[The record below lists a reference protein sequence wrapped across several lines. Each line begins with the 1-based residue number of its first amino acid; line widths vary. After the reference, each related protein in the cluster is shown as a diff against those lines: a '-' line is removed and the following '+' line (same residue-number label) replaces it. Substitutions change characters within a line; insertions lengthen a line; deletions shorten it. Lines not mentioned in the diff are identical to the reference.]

1 MAEWQRT
8 FVMLKPDA
16 VERGLIGELIGR
28 FERKG
33 LRIVALK
40 LMRVSRE
47 LAERHYAEHRQ
58 KPFFQ
63 GLVDFVTSAPVVV
76 MALEGEEAIAQVRAL
91 VGATRPSEA
100 TPGSIRG
107 DLAMSVPKNLIHAS
121 DSPESAERE
130 LGLFFSE
137 DDYVSWQP
145 ERERWL
151 YE

>member
-16 VERGLIGELIGR
+16 VERGLIGELISR
-28 FERKG
+28 FEQKG

-47 LAERHYAEHRQ
+47 LAEHHYAEHRG
-58 KPFFQ
+58 KPFFE

-91 VGATRPSEA
+91 VGATHPSQA
-100 TPGSIRG
+100 APGSIRG
-107 DLAMSVPKNLIHAS
+107 DLAISVPKNLIHAS
-121 DSPESAERE
+121 DSPQSAERE
-130 LGLFFSE
+130 LELFFTE
-137 DDYVSWQP
+137 NDFVEWQP
-145 ERERWL
+145 EREHWL